1 MTETRFTA
9 WASTRGN
16 DFGADPGI
24 SITESAIEDGNV
36 RELGEVASDDTDPGT
51 FEEDGEDYLDVDTA
65 DAILEGRLGYRRTS
79 TWVNSGNQCAAVV
92 EKITSDA

>member
-36 RELGEVASDDTDPGT
+36 REQAKSPATTPTPGPSRR
-51 FEEDGEDYLDVDTA
+51 TA
-65 DAILEGRLGYRRTS
+65 KTTWTSTLPTQAILEGRLGHPAHQHLGELGQPVRRR
-79 TWVNSGNQCAAVV
+79 GR
-92 EKITSDA
+92 EDH